1 MLGGMSP
8 RAHRLAAGLA
18 ALGLLLAAYLP
29 LLQTI
34 PNGSTHYLMIDVGE
48 TQIVLNVWGTLH
60 ATGYPLYVLTGAPV
74 VAVLRAVGV
83 GAAAAPGVVS
93 MVTILTALGL
103 VWALAARLTG
113 RVWIAAAA
121 AVAFGLTRTVWIH
134 AEIAE
139 IYALTLLLLV
149 GMLWIALRPR
159 RAESDE
165 RRLYALAFLGGLA
178 VAHHRA
184 LALAIPA
191 LLYAMGPVLFA
202 PPAAGSE
209 RQGRWKTV
217 TVRVGVS
224 LLLGLAGFLPY
235 LWLPLR
241 AQAGAAWVYGDPT
254 TLTGF
259 LDQFLGREAS
269 RFIGPPGAP
278 GALLANVELV
288 GSVLITDL
296 TWPGLL
302 AGVAGLVAALFARQ
316 TRRAAVTLLLLAGAA
331 FAFHA
336 LAYTDVLSALILMI
350 TLPLALGWAL
360 GAAAL
365 LDLTRQASL
374 GERGGERPVLPASS
388 PLPEREA
395 QGVRAISQSDSPLH
409 AGMRAW
415 TIRLALTTAFGAL
428 ALALAGQNAPFIGA
442 LVRDPAGVA
451 MIELA
456 ATVPPETPLMLPW
469 GTRYFAAGF
478 ARDVLGA
485 LPPTLQLVDHR
496 ADFAALLAGGGSLV
510 TPPDTFYNQPPGWWA
525 DRLGAP
531 PWLEAAGPGLVA
543 LYAARPAHSM
553 AGSLAA
559 NPLPAPQAMQV
570 TCRADAVDLMVT
582 WAASEA
588 PERDWSVF
596 VHGLDGGG
604 TLIAQG
610 DQSAP
615 VFGWRPLTT
624 WAAGEIVR
632 DVYTVARE
640 PGLAELR
647 FGFYRALP
655 DGGFENA
662 TTYRF
667 PVDCEARE

>member
-8 RAHRLAAGLA
+8 RAHRWAAGLA
-18 ALGLLLAAYLP
+18 ALGLLLAAWLP

-34 PNGSTHYLMIDVGE
+34 PNGSQHYFMIDVGE

-74 VAVLRAVGV
+74 VALLRAAGV

-93 MVTILTALGL
+93 LLTMLAALGL
-103 VWALAARLTG
+103 VGELAAHLTG
-113 RVWIAAAA
+113 RIWIGAAA

-139 IYALTLLLLV
+139 IYALTLFLLAL
-149 GMLWIALRPR
+149 MLWIALQPR
-159 RAESDE
+159 RPETDP
-165 RRLYALAFLGGLA
+165 RRLYALALIGGLA

-191 LLYAMGPVLFA
+191 LLYAMGPVLSA

-209 RQGRWKTV
+209 QHGRWRTIAA
-217 TVRVGVS
+217 RVLIS
-224 LLLGLAGFLPY
+224 LALGLAGFVPY

-241 AQAGAAWVYGDPT
+241 AQAGAPWVYGDPG
-254 TLTGF
+254 TLHGF

-269 RFIGPPGAP
+269 RFIGPPSAP
-278 GALLANVELV
+278 GALLANIELV
-288 GSVLITDL
+288 GSVLVTDL

-302 AGVAGLVAALFARQ
+302 AGAAGLVAALFSPR

-360 GAAAL
+360 GAAAVL
-365 LDLTRQASL
+365 GRMNLTPRPPLRTQ
-374 GERGGERPVLPASS
+374 RGGEWPVKQVSS
-388 PLPEREA
+388 RRQLGEG
-395 QGVRAISQSDSPLH
+395 QGVRAF
-409 AGMRAW
+409 A
-415 TIRLALTTAFGAL
+415 TRLALAAAFAAL
-428 ALALAGQNAPFIGA
+428 AASFARQNAPFIRE
-442 LVRDPAGVA
+442 LVRDPAGLK
-451 MIELA
+451 MIEVA
-456 ATVPPETPLMLPW
+456 RSAPPDTPLMLPW
-469 GTRYFAAGF
+469 GTHYFAVAF

-485 LPPTLQLVDHR
+485 LPGSLNVVDHR
-496 ADFAALLAGGGSLV
+496 ADFAALLAGGGPLV

-525 DRLGAP
+525 ERLGAP

-543 LYAARPAHSM
+543 LYAARPARS
-553 AGSLAA
+553 AGSATA
-559 NPLPAPQAMQV
+559 VDSLPAPQATAV
-570 TCRADAVDLMVT
+570 TCRADAVDLSVT
-582 WAASEA
+582 WAASAA

-596 VHGLDGGG
+596 VHGVDGGG
-604 TLIAQG
+604 VLLAQG

-624 WAAGEIVR
+624 WAAGEVVR

-640 PGLAELR
+640 PVLAELR

-655 DGGFENA
+655 GGGFENA
-662 TTYRF
+662 TTYRV